1 MFKMPITREATA
13 NCDMTVPNHA
23 LRLMSLRA
31 VIVDD
36 SAEFLRVARSMLE
49 REGITVVDSAQ
60 TGAEALRS
68 AQEHAPDVVLLD
80 VGLGEESGFDVAERL
95 SQGAGARVRVILI
108 SAGFDAHREDLLGGL
123 ALEDDDYAWMTREL
137 RTTVSPGST
146 RACLWLS
153 TAARLRALMGS
164 PCVPLISTMIS
175 SGE

>member
-68 AQEHAPDVVLLD
+68 AQEHDPDVVLLD

-95 SQGAGARVRVILI
+95 SQASGARVRVILI
-108 SAGFDAHREDLLGGL
+108 SAGSEQDLREFIDASPAIGFVPKALLSADTITDLL
-123 ALEDDDYAWMTREL
+123 D
-137 RTTVSPGST
+137 
-146 RACLWLS
+146 
-153 TAARLRALMGS
+153 GS
-164 PCVPLISTMIS
+164 PS
-175 SGE
+175 S

>member
-1 MFKMPITREATA
+1 
-13 NCDMTVPNHA
+13 MTVPNHA

-95 SQGAGARVRVILI
+95 SQASGARVRVILI
-108 SAGFDAHREDLLGGL
+108 SAGSEQDLSEFIDASPAIGFVPKALLSADTITDLL
-123 ALEDDDYAWMTREL
+123 D
-137 RTTVSPGST
+137 
-146 RACLWLS
+146 
-153 TAARLRALMGS
+153 GS
-164 PCVPLISTMIS
+164 PS
-175 SGE
+175 S

>member
-68 AQEHAPDVVLLD
+68 AQEHDPDVVLLD

-95 SQGAGARVRVILI
+95 SQASGARVRVILI
-108 SAGFDAHREDLLGGL
+108 SAGSEQDLSEFIDASPAIGFVPKALLSADTITDLL
-123 ALEDDDYAWMTREL
+123 D
-137 RTTVSPGST
+137 
-146 RACLWLS
+146 
-153 TAARLRALMGS
+153 GS
-164 PCVPLISTMIS
+164 PS
-175 SGE
+175 S

>member
-95 SQGAGARVRVILI
+95 SQASGARVRVILI
-108 SAGFDAHREDLLGGL
+108 SAGSEQDLSEFIDASPAIGFVPKALLSADTITDLL
-123 ALEDDDYAWMTREL
+123 D
-137 RTTVSPGST
+137 
-146 RACLWLS
+146 
-153 TAARLRALMGS
+153 GS
-164 PCVPLISTMIS
+164 PS
-175 SGE
+175 S

>member
-1 MFKMPITREATA
+1 MFKLPITREATA

-60 TGAEALRS
+60 TGAGALRS
-68 AQEHAPDVVLLD
+68 AQEHDPDVVLLD

-95 SQGAGARVRVILI
+95 SQASGARIRVILI
-108 SAGFDAHREDLLGGL
+108 SAGSEQDLREFIDASPAIGFVPKALLSADTITDLL
-123 ALEDDDYAWMTREL
+123 D
-137 RTTVSPGST
+137 
-146 RACLWLS
+146 
-153 TAARLRALMGS
+153 GS
-164 PCVPLISTMIS
+164 PS
-175 SGE
+175 S